1 MEAHARERHGVGV
14 EKARESL
21 DDEGKWAKV
30 YGTSIGWG
38 KAAVERVGHPRA
50 W

>member
-14 EKARESL
+14 EKARVSL